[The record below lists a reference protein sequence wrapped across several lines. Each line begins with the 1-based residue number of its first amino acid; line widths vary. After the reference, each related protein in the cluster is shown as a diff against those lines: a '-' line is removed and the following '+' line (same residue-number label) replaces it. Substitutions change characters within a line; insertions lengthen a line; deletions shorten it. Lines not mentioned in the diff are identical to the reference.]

1 MNQFT
6 FFWGKGKVYM
16 NGINFIR
23 AIARNC
29 GVTVEET
36 AKGLKSLATNI
47 KIALN
52 DQGSVTLNGLETF
65 KNSII
70 PEYAEINPIIGEI
83 IQNSIAHVPE
93 FKPVKEFVK
102 QDVKSLSLV

>member
-1 MNQFT
+1 MNDSDLT
-6 FFWGKGKVYM
+6 
-16 NGINFIR
+16 R
-23 AIARNC
+23 AIAQNC
-29 GVTVEET
+29 GVSVEET
-36 AKGLKSLATNI
+36 AKVLKSLATNI

-52 DQGSVTLNGLETF
+52 DQGSVTLKGLETF

-93 FKPVKEFVK
+93 FKPAKGLINH
-102 QDVKSLSLV
+102 DVKSLSLV

>member
-1 MNQFT
+1 
-6 FFWGKGKVYM
+6 M
-16 NGINFIR
+16 NGTNFIR

-36 AKGLKSLATNI
+36 AKVLRSLATNI

-70 PEYAEINPIIGEI
+70 PEFNPIIGEI

-93 FKPVKEFVK
+93 FKPAKELLK